1 MDLYLRQT
9 MSIRTLARWTR
20 LLALAGVVG
29 ASGCKSLDV
38 NNPNA
43 PDAESAFSDPDA
55 IAGLVTGG
63 FRNWANTHESY
74 SGALLLSTM
83 ADAHSASWNNFNIRF
98 YSSYGV
104 ECPERCGWVN
114 NNLSPFRVEI
124 EAYWYGY
131 YSVMSSAIDV
141 LTAIRLND
149 IVIGDEDRTYLN
161 EVGANMLQAMAMAEI
176 AQNYDQGYAFDENV
190 ERDANGVPQVSLVPR
205 TEVRDSAISEFDQT
219 IALINAGGGFTTPS
233 EWTGAVNGS
242 SYSSAQLVRII
253 RTMQA
258 RLLAYF
264 PRTAAENG
272 TANWAQVA
280 TFASAGISA
289 GTPFEFSYY
298 QDGPC
303 NTGDVV
309 CSGVKNWGN
318 DISTTRV
325 DTRLASLIAPESQ
338 EHPWPAAGNPQ
349 PSSVDARVGNGT
361 WGPEDDFLGVG
372 TLAEDAGAGTDYAWA
387 ELAIFLPARGQF
399 HQSNLG
405 HVRYSFTAYPGYGLP
420 GEDGTGVFPMYI
432 PAVNDLLWAEG
443 LIRSGGD
450 LAMAATLINNTRV
463 DRGGLSA
470 AAAGD
475 GVATLLEYLQYEQ
488 DIELLGI
495 GATPFYNRRRI
506 DGLHPMTPRH
516 MPVPAKELTLVGM
529 PLYSFG
535 GPANPE
541 GLAPPTGSVASAA
554 QHVRAKAKEL
564 MALQRASVKGRR
576 RQ

>member
-1 MDLYLRQT
+1 MDPYQRNT
-9 MSIRTLARWTR
+9 MSMRRLARWTR
-20 LLALAGVVG
+20 LLAAAGLVG
-29 ASGCKSLDV
+29 AAGCKSLDV
-38 NNPNA
+38 SNPNA

-74 SGALLLSTM
+74 GGALLLSTM

-114 NNLSPFRVEI
+114 NNLSPFRIEI
-124 EAYWYGY
+124 EAFWYGY

-141 LTAIRLND
+141 LTAIRTNQ
-149 IVIGDEDRTYLN
+149 IVIGNPARTRLN
-161 EVGANMLQAMAMAEI
+161 EIGANMLLGMSLAEI
-176 AQNYDQGYAFDENV
+176 ALNYDQGYAFDENV
-190 ERDANGVPQVSLVPR
+190 ERDANGVPQVDLVPR
-205 TEVRDSAISEFDQT
+205 TEVRDSAIAEFEQT
-219 IALINAGGGFTTPS
+219 IALITGGAAFTTPT
-233 EWTGAVNGS
+233 EWTGAVNGPT
-242 SYSSAQLVRII
+242 YSSTQLVRII

-258 RLLAYF
+258 KLLAHF
-264 PRTAAENG
+264 PRTAAENA
-272 TANWAQVA
+272 TVDWAQVA
-280 TFASAGISA
+280 TFASQGISA

-303 NTGDVV
+303 NPGDVV

-318 DISTTRV
+318 DISTVRV

-338 EHPWPAAGNPQ
+338 QHPWPAAGNPQ
-349 PSSVDARVGNGT
+349 PNSADNRVGNGT

-405 HVRYSFTAYPGYGLP
+405 HIRYSFTAYPGYGLP
-420 GEDGTGVFPMYI
+420 DEDGTGVFPLYI
-432 PAVNDLLWAEG
+432 AALNDLLWAEG
-443 LIRSGGD
+443 LIRSGGS
-450 LAMAATLINNTRV
+450 LATAATLINNTRV
-463 DRGGLSA
+463 DRGGLA
-470 AAAGD
+470 PAAAGD
-475 GVATLLEYLQYEQ
+475 GVSGLLDKLQYEQ
-488 DIELLGI
+488 EIELLGI

-506 DGLHPMTPRH
+506 DGLHAMTPRH
-516 MPVPAKELTLVGM
+516 QPVPAKELTLVGM
-529 PLYSFG
+529 PLYTFG

-541 GLAPPTGSVASAA
+541 GLAPPSGSVLTA
-554 QHVRAKAKEL
+554 QHVRDKAKEV
-564 MALQRASVKGRR
+564 MALQRASAKGHR